1 MTWKIEQG
9 KFLPESKRKY
19 KRNME
24 KWKIEDKST
33 SSKINQRR
41 GVRGEAEKNT
51 GEAVGGN
58 LITEPFLELQ

>member
-1 MTWKIEQG
+1 
-9 KFLPESKRKY
+9 
-19 KRNME
+19 ME
-24 KWKIEDKST
+24 KWKIEDKSR